1 MMYTARRSS
10 THGLG
15 VFATEFLP
23 RGTVWWR
30 NTLDDVISVSEHQYR
45 LLVASARDDDGC
57 QRLLTDILHYAYYL
71 EEIDRLLYICDDARY
86 INHSFKPNSEG
97 MPCVRDAH
105 GTLVLYSMT
114 LRDVEVGEELF
125 EDYTNYDHC
134 VWAPLYGDFGRM
146 IGA

>member
-10 THGLG
+10 THGMG
-15 VFATEFLP
+15 VFATEFLA

-30 NTLDDVISVSEHQYR
+30 ATLDDVISVSEHQYR
-45 LLVASARDDDGC
+45 LLAGSRCDDDA
-57 QRLLTDILHYAYYL
+57 RTKLLADILHYAYYL
-71 EEIDRLLYICDDARY
+71 EEVDRLLYICDDARY
-86 INHSFKPNSEG
+86 LNHSFEPNSEG
-97 MPCVRDAH
+97 MPCYRDEH

-114 LRDVEVGEELF
+114 LRDVEKGEELF

-134 VWAPLYGDFGRM
+134 TWAPLYGDFGRM

>member
-1 MMYTARRSS
+1 MLYSARRST

-15 VFATEFLP
+15 VFATAFLP

-30 NTLDDVISVSEHQYR
+30 ATLEDVISVSEHQYR
-45 LLVASARDDDGC
+45 LLTDSRCDDART
-57 QRLLTDILHYAYYL
+57 RLLADILHYAYYL

-86 INHSFKPNSEG
+86 LNHSFEPNSEG
-97 MPCVRDAH
+97 MPCYRDEH

-114 LRDVEVGEELF
+114 LRDVEEGEELF

-134 VWAPLYGDFGRM
+134 TWAPLYGDFGRM